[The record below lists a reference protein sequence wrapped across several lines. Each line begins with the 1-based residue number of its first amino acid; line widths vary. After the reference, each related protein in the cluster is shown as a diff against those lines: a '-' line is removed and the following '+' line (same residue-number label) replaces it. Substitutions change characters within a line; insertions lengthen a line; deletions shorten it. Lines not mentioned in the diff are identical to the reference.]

1 MTVPRFESPLPVLKS
16 TASTL
21 ATDKL
26 GVVAIVIFVW
36 CAATPLT
43 VVAGIVTTG
52 FAVTGMVGMPLAFPV
67 VGAVLMLF
75 AVGFVAMARQIGT
88 VGGLYAFL
96 AKGLGRAAGVG
107 GAWMALVAYNGLQVG
122 LYGTVGAAVAPLLN
136 RALGVSVPWWV
147 TALVCCGF
155 VAWQGVMKVDQN
167 RTVLA
172 VLLLAE
178 ITALIVFSIAD
189 LVRPADGHVSTY
201 ALSLGNLVTA
211 GIGASL
217 ALAFLGFVGF
227 EAAVVF
233 AAEAKDPARTIPRAM
248 RWSIVLIAA
257 LYAFSSWAMTVA
269 VGAGSIVVQAREN
282 SVDLIFI
289 LAGDRLGRT
298 VADVGQV
305 LFFTSVVAAL
315 LAFHFTTARYG
326 YALGLERV
334 LPAWLGRTSRRSSA
348 PYRAS
353 IAQSLFAVAVIIT
366 YAVFG
371 WDPVV
376 QLFYWGGAIGGVG
389 VLLLLVL
396 TSYAVFGYFFQHP
409 EQSREAGRWR
419 AQIAPVISSA
429 LLLMVAVLVLLN
441 VPTLLGVAPD
451 HPMVWIVRLG
461 FPALLVLGTGYG
473 WYLKTHHWDVYS
485 KIGLA
490 AKAATTPPL
499 PAPRTAAHSTSSAR
513 QEAGRS

>member
-1 MTVPRFESPLPVLKS
+1 VPGFAPPLPVLKS

-21 ATDKL
+21 ATNKL
-26 GVVAIVIFVW
+26 GVPAIVIFVW

-52 FAVTGMVGMPLAFPV
+52 FAQTGMIGMPLAFPA

-75 AVGFVAMARQIGT
+75 AVGFVAMARRIGT

-122 LYGTVGAAVAPLLN
+122 LYGAVGAAAAPLLD

-147 TALVCCGF
+147 TALVCCAF

-178 ITALIVFSIAD
+178 VSVLSAFSIAD
-189 LVRPADGHVSTY
+189 LVVRPADGHVSTY
-201 ALSLGNLVTA
+201 ALSLGNVVTA

-227 EAAVVF
+227 EAAIVF
-233 AAEAKDPARTIPRAM
+233 SSEAKDPARTIPRAM
-248 RWSIVLIAA
+248 RWSIALIAV

-269 VGAGSIVVQAREN
+269 VGAGNIVVQAREH

-298 VADVGQV
+298 AADVGQV
-305 LFFTSVVAAL
+305 LFFTSVIAAL
-315 LAFHFTTARYG
+315 LAFHFATARYG

-334 LPAWLGRTSRRSSA
+334 LPGWLGRTSRRSSA
-348 PYRAS
+348 PHHAS
-353 IAQSLFAVAVIIT
+353 MAQSLLAVAVILT
-366 YAVFG
+366 YAVLH

-376 QLFYWGGAIGGVG
+376 YLFYWGGAIGAVG
-389 VLLLLVL
+389 VLLLLDL
-396 TSYAVFGYFFQHP
+396 TSFAVIGYFGRHLD
-409 EQSREAGRWR
+409 ERRTAGRWR
-419 AQIAPVISSA
+419 TQVAPLASSGLLIAVT
-429 LLLMVAVLVLLN
+429 VLVLLN
-441 VPTLLGVAPD
+441 VPTLLGVAPG

-461 FPALLVLGTGYG
+461 FPALFVLGTGFG
-473 WYLKTHHWDVYS
+473 LYLKARHWDVYC

-490 AKAATTPPL
+490 ARAATTPAL

-513 QEAGRS
+513 QQAGRS